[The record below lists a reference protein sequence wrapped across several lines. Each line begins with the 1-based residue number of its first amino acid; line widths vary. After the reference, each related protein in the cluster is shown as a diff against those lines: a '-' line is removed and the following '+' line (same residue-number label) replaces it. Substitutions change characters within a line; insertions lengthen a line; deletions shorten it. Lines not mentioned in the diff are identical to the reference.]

1 MNDATVPIA
10 ALQPS
15 DSPRLDGEDGAHVRV
30 LAQSAEDLP
39 PILVHRR
46 TNRVIDG
53 MHRLEAAALR
63 GDETIRVQYFDGDDA
78 DAFVLAVRAN
88 VTHGLPLTMADRRAA
103 ARRIVGSYPQ
113 WSDRAIAR
121 TTGLSSKTVGGIR
134 ATAGNPRLHTRIG
147 WDGRTRPLDCTEGR
161 LRASALMRE
170 KPTASMRQIAA
181 EADISLGTVRDV
193 RDRLARGDDPV
204 PRQRG
209 KHVEPAPPP
218 PPDVVGPPDAVGP
231 PEAVGPGPEQHAE
244 LLRQLK
250 KDPSLRFSELGR
262 TLIRLLSM
270 TALDDRERRQLQDTV
285 PEHCRPIVADLA
297 CACATMW
304 RELATQ
310 WAATPRRPTRAEDGP
325 APRAMPGGA
334 VVTGR
339 FAGRQQITED
349 LDDPH
354 KRREAA

>member
-1 MNDATVPIA
+1 MNEATVPIA

-15 DSPRLDGEDGAHVRV
+15 DSPRLDGEDGAHVRL
-30 LAQSAEDLP
+30 LAQSADDLP

-78 DAFVLAVRAN
+78 DAFVLAVQAN

-121 TTGLSSKTVGGIR
+121 KTGLSPKTVGAIR
-134 ATAGNPRLHTRIG
+134 ATAGNPQLRTRVG

-193 RDRLARGDDPV
+193 RDRLSRGDDPV

-209 KHVEPAPPP
+209 KRVEPAPPP
-218 PPDVVGPPDAVGP
+218 PPAAMARPGV
-231 PEAVGPGPEQHAE
+231 VGPGPAQPAE

-250 KDPSLRFSELGR
+250 NDPSLRFSELGR

-297 CACATMW
+297 CACANMW
-304 RELATQ
+304 WELATQ
-310 WAATPRRPTRAEDGP
+310 WATTPHRPTRSEDGP
-325 APRAMPGGA
+325 TPRPMPDGA
-334 VVTGR
+334 VVAGR
-339 FAGRQQITED
+339 FAGRRQIAED
-349 LDDPH
+349 LDGPR
-354 KRREAA
+354 KRQEAA

>member
-1 MNDATVPIA
+1 MNEATVPIA

-15 DSPRLDGEDGAHVRV
+15 DSPRLDGEDGAHVRL

-39 PILVHRR
+39 PILVHRG

-63 GDETIRVQYFDGDDA
+63 GEETIRVQYFDGDDA
-78 DAFVLAVRAN
+78 DAFVQAVLAN

-103 ARRIVGSYPQ
+103 AERIVGSYPQ

-121 TTGLSSKTVGGIR
+121 TTGLSAKTVGGIR
-134 ATAGNPRLHTRIG
+134 ATAGHPRLRTRVG

-161 LRASALMRE
+161 LRASALMRD
-170 KPTASMRQIAA
+170 KPTASMRRIAA

-193 RDRLARGDDPV
+193 RDRLSRGDDPV

-209 KHVEPAPPP
+209 KRVEPAPLPAP
-218 PPDVVGPPDAVGP
+218 GGVGQGP
-231 PEAVGPGPEQHAE
+231 AQHTE

-250 KDPSLRFSELGR
+250 NDPSLRCSELGR

-270 TALDDRERRQLQDTV
+270 TALDERERRRLEDTV
-285 PEHCRPIVADLA
+285 PAHCRPIVADLA
-297 CACATMW
+297 GACANLW
-304 RELATQ
+304 WELATH
-310 WAATPRRPTRAEDGP
+310 WAAAGPHPMRAEDRP
-325 APRAMPGGA
+325 APRPASEDA
-334 VVTGR
+334 VVYGRFTGR
-339 FAGRQQITED
+339 RRLPEAVADED
-349 LDDPH
+349 LGT
-354 KRREAA
+354 RREAA

>member
-1 MNDATVPIA
+1 MNEATVPIA

-15 DSPRLDGEDGAHVRV
+15 DSPRLDGEDGAHVRL

-39 PILVHRR
+39 PILVHRG

-78 DAFVLAVRAN
+78 DAFVQAVRAN

-103 ARRIVGSYPQ
+103 AERIVGTYPQ

-121 TTGLSSKTVGGIR
+121 TTGLSAKTVGGIR
-134 ATAGNPRLHTRIG
+134 ATAGHPRLRTRVG

-193 RDRLARGDDPV
+193 RDRLSRGDDPV

-209 KHVEPAPPP
+209 KRAEPFPVP
-218 PPDVVGPPDAVGP
+218 PPDVVRP
-231 PEAVGPGPEQHAE
+231 GPGPAQHTE

-250 KDPSLRFSELGR
+250 NDPSLRCSELGR

-270 TALDDRERRQLQDTV
+270 TALDEPERRRLADTV

-297 CACATMW
+297 CACANLW
-304 RELATQ
+304 WDLATH
-310 WAATPRRPTRAEDGP
+310 WSAARPHPMRTEDRP
-325 APRAMPGGA
+325 APRTASADA
-334 VVTGR
+334 VVYGR
-339 FAGRQQITED
+339 FADQRQLPEGVGEQ
-349 LDDPH
+349 
-354 KRREAA
+354 EAA